1 MVKNCS
7 KCIKKKS
14 YKKNNTKSSRKSK
27 KSYKKNNT
35 KSSRKSKKQSKKQR
49 GGKSLVY
56 VAGIKNAGED
66 IPGQMAYL

>member
-1 MVKNCS
+1 MVKTNICP
-7 KCIKKKS
+7 KCR
-14 YKKNNTKSSRKSK
+14 KN

-35 KSSRKSKKQSKKQR
+35 KSSRKSKKQTKKQR

-56 VAGIKNAGED
+56 VAAINAWVD

>member
-1 MVKNCS
+1 MVKTNICP
-7 KCIKKKS
+7 KCR
-14 YKKNNTKSSRKSK
+14 KN

-35 KSSRKSKKQSKKQR
+35 KSSRKSKKQTKKQR

-56 VAGIKNAGED
+56 VAGINAGVD

>member
-1 MVKNCS
+1 MVKTNICP
-7 KCIKKKS
+7 KCR
-14 YKKNNTKSSRKSK
+14 KN

-35 KSSRKSKKQSKKQR
+35 KSSRKSKKQTKKQR

-56 VAGIKNAGED
+56 VAGIKNAGVD